1 MVKKKIVLFN
11 LWIDNNVGYFDAII
25 LRVKIRQEYKTHVYH
40 INNLL

>member
-25 LRVKIRQEYKTHVYH
+25 LSTTFISVI
-40 INNLL
+40 LLNILRYRI